1 MDSRTRAILWA
12 AIKQQNELR
21 ELALA
26 VGQFEIAELA
36 KVEVF
41 RLSERLKNGV
51 SNTRH
56 DNQ

>member
-1 MDSRTRAILWA
+1 MDSKTQAILCA

-21 ELALA
+21 ELALS
-26 VGQFEIAELA
+26 VGEFAIAGRADTELI
-36 KVEVF
+36 
-41 RLSERLKNGV
+41 RLAERLKNGI

>member
-1 MDSRTRAILWA
+1 MDSKTQAILWA

-26 VGQFEIAELA
+26 VGSEKIAVDADRELR
-36 KVEVF
+36 

-51 SNTRH
+51 TNTGL
-56 DNQ
+56 DN